1 MLIFFS
7 PNKTDLSSSYTELF
21 RIQYCGDFSDWEK
34 SKTIPSAFVIDSKDA
49 QYVNTIVNKIRRDHL
64 AFGILCFVTEIQP
77 SFDHQLLDG
86 QLPEPSI
93 LKKRINDFVDLSES
107 FKNSETYITPQ
118 GRLIKYLWLRPEFVI
133 QPQKDWQHSRYYRYS
148 LLDALSE
155 DTVDSFV
162 WLRKL
167 ATAKILEPITLL
179 DRQRECSH
187 CRSSH
192 LSFVDTCP
200 NCSGIDIHLK
210 PSLHCFTCGCVDAQD
225 KFMHTGSLICPKCNT
240 HLRHIGSDYD
250 RPLENYQC
258 QSCSHAFSEGEVL
271 VRCAMCEKSMNPDEL
286 VINEIQNWRLSDRGR
301 VIAFRGEVFDLSS
314 GFDQLDFISKELFVH
329 DLDWMIVLT
338 HRYKNI
344 SFSLFGIYFANLN
357 ELVDEIGHTRVLQVL
372 ESFAQRLR
380 NLLRTPDLSARTAEN
395 MLWLLLPNTDK
406 QGLAGF
412 HKRIESSMGQLLQES
427 DQKLIFR
434 FCSTSSDQLS
444 DKESAELLIARLS
457 GGLL

>member
-21 RIQYCGDFSDWEK
+21 RIQHCGDFSDWEK

-162 WLRKL
+162 WLR
-167 ATAKILEPITLL
+167 
-179 DRQRECSH
+179 Q
-187 CRSSH
+187 
-192 LSFVDTCP
+192 
-200 NCSGIDIHLK
+200 
-210 PSLHCFTCGCVDAQD
+210 
-225 KFMHTGSLICPKCNT
+225 
-240 HLRHIGSDYD
+240 
-250 RPLENYQC
+250 
-258 QSCSHAFSEGEVL
+258 
-271 VRCAMCEKSMNPDEL
+271 
-286 VINEIQNWRLSDRGR
+286 
-301 VIAFRGEVFDLSS
+301 
-314 GFDQLDFISKELFVH
+314 
-329 DLDWMIVLT
+329 
-338 HRYKNI
+338 
-344 SFSLFGIYFANLN
+344 
-357 ELVDEIGHTRVLQVL
+357 
-372 ESFAQRLR
+372 
-380 NLLRTPDLSARTAEN
+380 
-395 MLWLLLPNTDK
+395 
-406 QGLAGF
+406 
-412 HKRIESSMGQLLQES
+412 
-427 DQKLIFR
+427 
-434 FCSTSSDQLS
+434 
-444 DKESAELLIARLS
+444 
-457 GGLL
+457 